1 MKGMRITG
9 TMHDIWKMLQLI
21 RYGNEGMTVAE
32 WIEKKGGENGK
43 RKAENQE
50 KGA

>member
-1 MKGMRITG
+1 MQGIRITG
-9 TMHDIWKMLQLI
+9 TMHEIWKMLQLI

-32 WIEKKGGENGK
+32 WMKTQGGTYGE
-43 RKAENQE
+43 RKAKSEE